1 MSITFSSTVMSGESD
16 IQSSLKGSAKG
27 ESNAIFA
34 NFSALLTSVADENAN
49 LSSSSEVVTV
59 RLGDF
64 ETGALENVSA
74 QEFIDQIIG
83 NDFIKIDSQLETLIS
98 EQGLDGLVSHLEN
111 GGDLDASV
119 HFNATAAFVE
129 SRLGVL
135 TAEPISAKSSGILDK
150 RSGSLTLSTLVELF
164 TAIDLFDKAEQ
175 NSDLENGLSNQ
186 NLLEKNKLNMLND
199 LIVGIPIQL
208 ELSDTETSS
217 ILFDIRDLKNDLE
230 ESLLSKPNEFHL
242 GEASGEF
249 LIPQIIP
256 INIEN
261 AYFKN
266 DNYDPFIAVKVGLL
280 DPEGDLESAD
290 FIELPAH
297 PDLEPGSGIVGV
309 TRTVEIDPDVDTRS
323 KLLIGLSI
331 PKNSNLKSLPDFVR
345 FKISLEKESQ
355 NIPGQDAIDIHDLD
369 KIVKSALVSGVKENS
384 AGVKENSAGLKENS
398 AGLKE
403 NSVDLKENSADLKE
417 NSADLKENSADLKEN
432 SANLK
437 ENSGISVI
445 AKQLV
450 LSLQEM
456 SGGSSDRVQIV
467 TKTAPADT
475 IIPSFDMQRVSISEI
490 NKLILN
496 QDNEVSSALENQL
509 KSDRST
515 QNSIIFDKEVK
526 LIASMNND
534 TKASTASSVFAL
546 ETELKYF
553 YKNKDNK
560 NDFTVKYADSNLSE
574 QKNVSNMFNPKSFLE
589 AAEALRMKPMSAPT
603 SAPKFDQPMAAQS
616 DVVSATAAKTDIQTL
631 VQSGSLGNSNGF
643 APSLSNKISLYDA
656 QYASRIS
663 VLIVDKILNGK
674 ESFEINLEPESFGKI
689 RVNVLMDKQ
698 GIDIRMVAETQAAAS
713 ILRAN
718 EDSLLQITNQNGMK
732 LAAFSVGMQSG
743 SDQQRQNSNQN
754 RNRVTGQA
762 NSMLERTKIQN
773 SPTSTSYRTPTGLN
787 LIA

>member
-1 MSITFSSTVMSGESD
+1 MSGESD
-16 IQSSLKGSAKG
+16 NQSSLKGSAKG

-34 NFSALLTSVADENAN
+34 NFSALLTSAADENAN

-74 QEFIDQIIG
+74 QDFIDQIIG

-398 AGLKE
+398 
-403 NSVDLKENSADLKE
+403 VDLKE

-456 SGGSSDRVQIV
+456 SGVSSDRVQIV

-526 LIASMNND
+526 LTASMNND

-616 DVVSATAAKTDIQTL
+616 DVVSATVAKTDIQTL

>member
-1 MSITFSSTVMSGESD
+1 MSGESD

-34 NFSALLTSVADENAN
+34 NFSALLTSAADENAN

-98 EQGLDGLVSHLEN
+98 EQGLDGLVSHLKN

-135 TAEPISAKSSGILDK
+135 TAEPISAKSSDILDK
-150 RSGSLTLSTLVELF
+150 SSGSLTLSTLVELF

-175 NSDLENGLSNQ
+175 NSDLENGLSNL

-261 AYFKN
+261 AYFKK

-384 AGVKENSAGLKENS
+384 ADLKENS
-398 AGLKE
+398 ADLKE
-403 NSVDLKENSADLKE
+403 NSADLKENSADLKENSADLKE

-456 SGGSSDRVQIV
+456 SGVSSDRVQIV

-509 KSDRST
+509 KSDHST

-589 AAEALRMKPMSAPT
+589 AAEALRMKPMSVST

-616 DVVSATAAKTDIQTL
+616 DVVSATSAKTDIQTP
-631 VQSGSLGNSNGF
+631 VQSSSLGSSNGF

-663 VLIVDKILNGK
+663 MLVVDKILNGK

-689 RVNVLMDKQ
+689 KVNVLMDKQ

-743 SDQQRQNSNQN
+743 ADQQRQNSNQN
-754 RNRVTGQA
+754 RNRVTDQA
-762 NSMLERTKIQN
+762 NSVLERTKIQN
-773 SPTSTSYRTPTGLN
+773 LQTSTSYRTPTGLN

>member
-1 MSITFSSTVMSGESD
+1 MSVTFSSTVMSGEAD
-16 IQSSLKGSAKG
+16 TQSSPKGSVKG
-27 ESNAIFA
+27 QSNAIFT
-34 NFSALLTSVADENAN
+34 NFSALLTSVADENVN
-49 LSSSSEVVTV
+49 SDSSSEAVTV

-64 ETGALENVSA
+64 ATGALENVSA
-74 QEFIDQIIG
+74 KEFIDQIIG

-98 EQGLDGLVSHLEN
+98 EQGIDGLVSHLKN
-111 GGDLDASV
+111 GGDLDASA

-135 TAEPISAKSSGILDK
+135 MAEPIAARS
-150 RSGSLTLSTLVELF
+150 SGSLTLSSLAELF
-164 TAIDLFDKAEQ
+164 AAIDFFEKAEQ
-175 NSDLENGLSNQ
+175 LNGLENGLSNQ
-186 NLLEKNKLNMLND
+186 NLLEKNNLKMLND
-199 LIVGIPIQL
+199 LMVGVPIQL
-208 ELSDTETSS
+208 ELSDTGTSS
-217 ILFDIRDLKNDLE
+217 ILFDIRDLKNDL
-230 ESLLSKPNEFHL
+230 SGNLLSKPNEFHL
-242 GEASGEF
+242 GETSGEF

-256 INIEN
+256 INVEN
-261 AYFKN
+261 AYSKN

-309 TRTVEIDPDVDTRS
+309 TRTVEIDPNVDTRS

-331 PKNSNLKSLPDFVR
+331 PENSDLKSLPDFVR
-345 FKISLEKESQ
+345 FQISLKKESP
-355 NIPGQDAIDIHDLD
+355 NISEQETISAHDLD
-369 KIVKSALVSGVKENS
+369 KIVESALISGVKENS
-384 AGVKENSAGLKENS
+384 VDVKEASVDVKA
-398 AGLKE
+398 
-403 NSVDLKENSADLKE
+403 NSVDVKANSVDVKANSVDVKANSVDVKEASVDVKE
-417 NSADLKENSADLKEN
+417 A
-432 SANLK
+432 
-437 ENSGISVI
+437 SGVSVM

-450 LSLQEM
+450 ILLQEM
-456 SGGSSDRVQIV
+456 SGVSSNRVQIV

-475 IIPSFDMQRVSISEI
+475 MIPSFDMERVSISEI

-496 QDNEVSSALENQL
+496 QDNEGSSALENQL
-509 KSDRST
+509 KSDHSA

-526 LIASMNND
+526 LVASMNYD
-534 TKASTASSVFAL
+534 VRARTASNVFSL

-553 YKNKDNK
+553 YKNKNNK
-560 NDFTVKYADSNLSE
+560 NDFIVKYADNNLSE
-574 QKNVSNMFNPKSFLE
+574 QKNVSNMFDPKFFLE
-589 AAEALRMKPMSAPT
+589 AAEVLRMKPMSVST

-616 DVVSATAAKTDIQTL
+616 DVVSATSAKTDIQTP
-631 VQSGSLGNSNGF
+631 VQSSSLGSSNGF

-663 VLIVDKILNGK
+663 MLVVDKILNGK

-689 RVNVLMDKQ
+689 KVNVLMDKQ

-713 ILRAN
+713 ILRGN

-743 SDQQRQNSNQN
+743 ADQQRQNSNQN

-762 NSMLERTKIQN
+762 NSVLERTKIQN
-773 SPTSTSYRTPTGLN
+773 SQITTSYRTPTGLN

>member
-1 MSITFSSTVMSGESD
+1 MSVTFSSTVMSGEAD
-16 IQSSLKGSAKG
+16 TQSSPKGSVKG
-27 ESNAIFA
+27 QSNAIFT
-34 NFSALLTSVADENAN
+34 NFSALLTSVADENVN
-49 LSSSSEVVTV
+49 SDSSSEAVTV

-64 ETGALENVSA
+64 ATGALENVSA

-98 EQGLDGLVSHLEN
+98 EQGIDGLVSHLKN
-111 GGDLDASV
+111 GGDLDASA

-135 TAEPISAKSSGILDK
+135 MAEPIAARS
-150 RSGSLTLSTLVELF
+150 SGSLTLSSLAELF
-164 TAIDLFDKAEQ
+164 AAIDLFDKAEQ
-175 NSDLENGLSNQ
+175 LNGLENGLPNQ
-186 NLLEKNKLNMLND
+186 NLLEKNNLKMLND
-199 LIVGIPIQL
+199 LMVGLPIQL
-208 ELSDTETSS
+208 ELSDTGTSS
-217 ILFDIRDLKNDLE
+217 ILFDIRDLKNDL
-230 ESLLSKPNEFHL
+230 SGNLLSKPNEFHL
-242 GEASGEF
+242 GETSGEF

-256 INIEN
+256 INVEN
-261 AYFKN
+261 AYSKN

-309 TRTVEIDPDVDTRS
+309 TRTVEIDPNVDTRS

-331 PKNSNLKSLPDFVR
+331 PENSDLKSLPDFVR
-345 FKISLEKESQ
+345 FQISLKKESP
-355 NIPGQDAIDIHDLD
+355 NISEQETISAQDLD
-369 KIVKSALVSGVKENS
+369 KIVESALISGVKENS
-384 AGVKENSAGLKENS
+384 VDVKEASVDVKA
-398 AGLKE
+398 
-403 NSVDLKENSADLKE
+403 NSVDVKANSVDVKANSVDVKANSVDVKEA
-417 NSADLKENSADLKEN
+417 
-432 SANLK
+432 
-437 ENSGISVI
+437 SGVSVM

-450 LSLQEM
+450 ISLQEM
-456 SGGSSDRVQIV
+456 SGVSSNRVQIV

-475 IIPSFDMQRVSISEI
+475 MIPSFDMERVSISEI

-496 QDNEVSSALENQL
+496 QDNEGSSALENQL
-509 KSDRST
+509 KSDHSA

-526 LIASMNND
+526 LVASMNYD
-534 TKASTASSVFAL
+534 VRARTASNVFSL

-553 YKNKDNK
+553 YKNKNNK
-560 NDFTVKYADSNLSE
+560 NDFIVKYADNNLSE
-574 QKNVSNMFNPKSFLE
+574 QKNVSNMFDPKFFLE
-589 AAEALRMKPMSAPT
+589 AAEVLRMKPMSVST

-616 DVVSATAAKTDIQTL
+616 DVVSATSAKTDIQTP
-631 VQSGSLGNSNGF
+631 VQSSSLGNSNGF
-643 APSLSNKISLYDA
+643 APSLNNKISLYDA

-663 VLIVDKILNGK
+663 MLVVDKILNGK

-689 RVNVLMDKQ
+689 KVNVLMDKQ

-713 ILRAN
+713 ILRGN

-743 SDQQRQNSNQN
+743 ADQQRQNSNQN
-754 RNRVTGQA
+754 RNRVTDQA
-762 NSMLERTKIQN
+762 NSVLERTKIQN
-773 SPTSTSYRTPTGLN
+773 SQITTSYRTPTGLN

>member
-1 MSITFSSTVMSGESD
+1 MSVTFSSTVMSGEAD
-16 IQSSLKGSAKG
+16 TQSSPKGSVKG
-27 ESNAIFA
+27 QSNAIFT
-34 NFSALLTSVADENAN
+34 NFSALLTSVADENVN
-49 LSSSSEVVTV
+49 SDSSSEAVTV

-64 ETGALENVSA
+64 ATGALENVSA

-98 EQGLDGLVSHLEN
+98 EQGIDGLVSHLKN
-111 GGDLDASV
+111 GGDLDASA

-135 TAEPISAKSSGILDK
+135 MAEPIAARS
-150 RSGSLTLSTLVELF
+150 SGSLTLSSLAELF
-164 TAIDLFDKAEQ
+164 AAIDLFDKAEQ
-175 NSDLENGLSNQ
+175 LNGLENGLPNQ
-186 NLLEKNKLNMLND
+186 NLLEKNNLKMLND
-199 LIVGIPIQL
+199 LMVGLPIQL
-208 ELSDTETSS
+208 ELSDTGTSS
-217 ILFDIRDLKNDLE
+217 ILFDIRDLKNDL
-230 ESLLSKPNEFHL
+230 SGNLLSKPNEFHL
-242 GEASGEF
+242 GETSGEF

-256 INIEN
+256 INVEN
-261 AYFKN
+261 AYSKN

-309 TRTVEIDPDVDTRS
+309 TRTVEIDPNVDTRS

-331 PKNSNLKSLPDFVR
+331 PENSDLKSLPDFVR
-345 FKISLEKESQ
+345 FQISLKKESP
-355 NIPGQDAIDIHDLD
+355 NISEQETISAHDLD
-369 KIVKSALVSGVKENS
+369 KIVESALISGVKENS
-384 AGVKENSAGLKENS
+384 VGVKEASVDV
-398 AGLKE
+398 KE
-403 NSVDLKENSADLKE
+403 NSVDVKANSVDVKANSVDVKEASVDVKE
-417 NSADLKENSADLKEN
+417 ASVDVKEASVDVKE
-432 SANLK
+432 A
-437 ENSGISVI
+437 SGVSVM

-450 LSLQEM
+450 ISLQEM
-456 SGGSSDRVQIV
+456 SGVSSNRVQIV

-475 IIPSFDMQRVSISEI
+475 MIPSFDMERVSISEI

-496 QDNEVSSALENQL
+496 QDNEGSSALENQL
-509 KSDRST
+509 KSDHSA

-526 LIASMNND
+526 LVASMNYD
-534 TKASTASSVFAL
+534 VRARTASNVFSL

-553 YKNKDNK
+553 YKNKNNK
-560 NDFTVKYADSNLSE
+560 NDFIVKYADNNLSE
-574 QKNVSNMFNPKSFLE
+574 QKNVSNMFDPKFFLE
-589 AAEALRMKPMSAPT
+589 AAEVLRMKPMSVST

-616 DVVSATAAKTDIQTL
+616 DVVSATSAKTDIQTP
-631 VQSGSLGNSNGF
+631 VQSSSLGNSNGF
-643 APSLSNKISLYDA
+643 APSLNNKISLYDA

-663 VLIVDKILNGK
+663 MLVVDKILNGK

-689 RVNVLMDKQ
+689 KVNVLMDKQ

-713 ILRAN
+713 ILRGN

-743 SDQQRQNSNQN
+743 ADQQRQNSNQN
-754 RNRVTGQA
+754 RNRVTDQA
-762 NSMLERTKIQN
+762 NSVLERTKIQN
-773 SPTSTSYRTPTGLN
+773 SQITTSYRTPTGLN

>member
-34 NFSALLTSVADENAN
+34 NFSALLTSAADENAN
-49 LSSSSEVVTV
+49 LSSSTEVVTV

-98 EQGLDGLVSHLEN
+98 EQGLDGLVSHLKN

-135 TAEPISAKSSGILDK
+135 TAEPISAKSSDILDK
-150 RSGSLTLSTLVELF
+150 SSGSLTLSTLVELF

-208 ELSDTETSS
+208 ELSDTATSS

-384 AGVKENSAGLKENS
+384 AG
-398 AGLKE
+398 
-403 NSVDLKENSADLKE
+403 LKE

-456 SGGSSDRVQIV
+456 SGVSSDRVQIV

-526 LIASMNND
+526 LTASMNND

-589 AAEALRMKPMSAPT
+589 AAEVLRMKPMSVST

-616 DVVSATAAKTDIQTL
+616 DVVSATAAKSDIQTP

-643 APSLSNKISLYDA
+643 SPSLSNKISLYDA

-663 VLIVDKILNGK
+663 ILIVDKILNGK

-718 EDSLLQITNQNGMK
+718 EDSLIQITNQNGMK
-732 LAAFSVGMQSG
+732 LAAFSVGMHSG
-743 SDQQRQNSNQN
+743 ADQQRQNSNQN

-762 NSMLERTKIQN
+762 NSVLERTKIQN
-773 SPTSTSYRTPTGLN
+773 SQTSTSYRTPTGLN

>member
-1 MSITFSSTVMSGESD
+1 MSVTFSSTVMSGEAD
-16 IQSSLKGSAKG
+16 TQSSPKGSVKG
-27 ESNAIFA
+27 QSNAIFT
-34 NFSALLTSVADENAN
+34 NFSALLTSVADENVN
-49 LSSSSEVVTV
+49 SDSSSEAVTV

-64 ETGALENVSA
+64 ATGALENVSA

-98 EQGLDGLVSHLEN
+98 EQGIDGLVSHLKN
-111 GGDLDASV
+111 GGDLDASA

-135 TAEPISAKSSGILDK
+135 MAEPIAARS
-150 RSGSLTLSTLVELF
+150 SGSLTLSSLAELF
-164 TAIDLFDKAEQ
+164 AAIDLFDKAEQ
-175 NSDLENGLSNQ
+175 LNGLENGLPNQ
-186 NLLEKNKLNMLND
+186 NLLEKNNLKMLND
-199 LIVGIPIQL
+199 LMVGLPIQL
-208 ELSDTETSS
+208 ELSDTGTSS
-217 ILFDIRDLKNDLE
+217 ILFDIRDLKNDL
-230 ESLLSKPNEFHL
+230 SGNLLSKPNEFHL
-242 GEASGEF
+242 GETSGEF

-256 INIEN
+256 INVEN
-261 AYFKN
+261 AYSKN

-309 TRTVEIDPDVDTRS
+309 TRTVEIDPNVDTRS

-331 PKNSNLKSLPDFVR
+331 PENSDLKSLPDFVR
-345 FKISLEKESQ
+345 FQISLKKESP
-355 NIPGQDAIDIHDLD
+355 NISEQETISAHDLD
-369 KIVKSALVSGVKENS
+369 KIVESALISGVKENS
-384 AGVKENSAGLKENS
+384 VGVKEASVDV
-398 AGLKE
+398 KE
-403 NSVDLKENSADLKE
+403 NSVDVKEASVDVKE
-417 NSADLKENSADLKEN
+417 A
-432 SANLK
+432 
-437 ENSGISVI
+437 SGVSVM

-450 LSLQEM
+450 ISLQEM
-456 SGGSSDRVQIV
+456 SGVSSNRVQIV

-475 IIPSFDMQRVSISEI
+475 MIPSFDMERVSISEI

-496 QDNEVSSALENQL
+496 QDNEGSSALENQL
-509 KSDRST
+509 KSDHSA

-526 LIASMNND
+526 LVASMNYD
-534 TKASTASSVFAL
+534 VRARTASNVFSL

-553 YKNKDNK
+553 YKNKNNK
-560 NDFTVKYADSNLSE
+560 NDFIVKYADNNLSE
-574 QKNVSNMFNPKSFLE
+574 QKNVSNMFDPKFFLE
-589 AAEALRMKPMSAPT
+589 AAEVLRMKPMSVST

-616 DVVSATAAKTDIQTL
+616 DVVSATSAKTDIQTP
-631 VQSGSLGNSNGF
+631 VQSSSLGNSNGF
-643 APSLSNKISLYDA
+643 APSLNNKISLYDA

-663 VLIVDKILNGK
+663 MLVVDKILNGK

-689 RVNVLMDKQ
+689 KVNVLMDKQ

-713 ILRAN
+713 ILRGN

-743 SDQQRQNSNQN
+743 ADQQRQNSNQN
-754 RNRVTGQA
+754 RNRVTDQA
-762 NSMLERTKIQN
+762 NSVLERTKIQN
-773 SPTSTSYRTPTGLN
+773 SQITTSYRTPTGLN

>member
-1 MSITFSSTVMSGESD
+1 MSVTFSSTVMSGEAD
-16 IQSSLKGSAKG
+16 TQSSPKGSVKG
-27 ESNAIFA
+27 QSNAIFT
-34 NFSALLTSVADENAN
+34 NFSALLTSVADENVN
-49 LSSSSEVVTV
+49 SDSSSEAVTV

-64 ETGALENVSA
+64 ATGALENVSA

-98 EQGLDGLVSHLEN
+98 EQGIDGLVSHLKN
-111 GGDLDASV
+111 GGDLDASA

-135 TAEPISAKSSGILDK
+135 MAEPIAARS
-150 RSGSLTLSTLVELF
+150 SGSLTLSSLAELF
-164 TAIDLFDKAEQ
+164 AAIDLFDKAEQ
-175 NSDLENGLSNQ
+175 LNGLENGLPNQ
-186 NLLEKNKLNMLND
+186 NLLEKNNLKMLND
-199 LIVGIPIQL
+199 LMVGLPIQL
-208 ELSDTETSS
+208 ELSDTGTSS
-217 ILFDIRDLKNDLE
+217 ILFDIRDLKNDL
-230 ESLLSKPNEFHL
+230 SGNLLSKPNEFHL
-242 GEASGEF
+242 GETSGEF

-256 INIEN
+256 INVEN
-261 AYFKN
+261 AYSKN

-309 TRTVEIDPDVDTRS
+309 TRTVEIDPNVDTRS

-331 PKNSNLKSLPDFVR
+331 PENSDLKSLPDFVR
-345 FKISLEKESQ
+345 FQISLKKESP
-355 NIPGQDAIDIHDLD
+355 NISEQETISAHDLD
-369 KIVKSALVSGVKENS
+369 KIVESALISGVKENS
-384 AGVKENSAGLKENS
+384 VDVKEASVDVKA
-398 AGLKE
+398 
-403 NSVDLKENSADLKE
+403 NSVDVKANSVDVKANSVDVKANSVDVKANSVDVKANSVDVKEA
-417 NSADLKENSADLKEN
+417 
-432 SANLK
+432 
-437 ENSGISVI
+437 SGVSVM

-450 LSLQEM
+450 ISLQEM
-456 SGGSSDRVQIV
+456 SGVSSNRVQIV

-475 IIPSFDMQRVSISEI
+475 MIPSFDMERVSISEI

-496 QDNEVSSALENQL
+496 QDNEGSSALENQL
-509 KSDRST
+509 KSDHSA

-526 LIASMNND
+526 LVASMNYD
-534 TKASTASSVFAL
+534 VRARTASNVFSL

-553 YKNKDNK
+553 YKNKNNK
-560 NDFTVKYADSNLSE
+560 NDFIVKYADNNLSE
-574 QKNVSNMFNPKSFLE
+574 QKNVSNMFDPKFFLE
-589 AAEALRMKPMSAPT
+589 AAEVLRMKPMSVST

-616 DVVSATAAKTDIQTL
+616 DVVSATSAKTDIQTP
-631 VQSGSLGNSNGF
+631 VQSSSLGNSNGF
-643 APSLSNKISLYDA
+643 APSLNNKISLYDA

-663 VLIVDKILNGK
+663 MLVVDKILNGK

-689 RVNVLMDKQ
+689 KVNVLMDKQ

-713 ILRAN
+713 ILRGN

-743 SDQQRQNSNQN
+743 ADQQRQNSNQN
-754 RNRVTGQA
+754 RNRVTDQA
-762 NSMLERTKIQN
+762 NSVLERTKIQN
-773 SPTSTSYRTPTGLN
+773 SQITTSYRTPTGLN

>member
-34 NFSALLTSVADENAN
+34 NFSALLTSAADENAN

-98 EQGLDGLVSHLEN
+98 EQGLDGLVSHLKN

-398 AGLKE
+398 
-403 NSVDLKENSADLKE
+403 V
-417 NSADLKENSADLKEN
+417 DLKENSADLKEN

-456 SGGSSDRVQIV
+456 SGVSSDRVQIV

-553 YKNKDNK
+553 YKNKENK

>member
-1 MSITFSSTVMSGESD
+1 MSVTFSSTVMSGEAD
-16 IQSSLKGSAKG
+16 TQSSPKGSVKG
-27 ESNAIFA
+27 QSNAIFT
-34 NFSALLTSVADENAN
+34 NFSALLTSVADENVN
-49 LSSSSEVVTV
+49 SDSSSEAVTV

-64 ETGALENVSA
+64 ATGALENVSA

-98 EQGLDGLVSHLEN
+98 EQGIDGLVSHLKN
-111 GGDLDASV
+111 GGDLDASA

-135 TAEPISAKSSGILDK
+135 MAEPIAARS
-150 RSGSLTLSTLVELF
+150 SGSLTLSSLAELF
-164 TAIDLFDKAEQ
+164 AAIDLFDKAEQ
-175 NSDLENGLSNQ
+175 LNGLENGLPNQ
-186 NLLEKNKLNMLND
+186 NLLEKNNLKMLND
-199 LIVGIPIQL
+199 LMVGLPIQL
-208 ELSDTETSS
+208 ELSDTGTSS
-217 ILFDIRDLKNDLE
+217 ILFDIRDLKNDL
-230 ESLLSKPNEFHL
+230 SGNLLSKPNEFHL
-242 GEASGEF
+242 GETSGEF

-256 INIEN
+256 INVEN
-261 AYFKN
+261 AYSKN

-309 TRTVEIDPDVDTRS
+309 TRTVEIDPNVDTRS

-331 PKNSNLKSLPDFVR
+331 PENSDLKSLPDFVR
-345 FKISLEKESQ
+345 FQISLKKESP
-355 NIPGQDAIDIHDLD
+355 NISEQETISAHDLD
-369 KIVKSALVSGVKENS
+369 KIVESALISGVKENS
-384 AGVKENSAGLKENS
+384 VGVKEASVDV
-398 AGLKE
+398 KE
-403 NSVDLKENSADLKE
+403 NSVDVKANSVDVKANSVDVKEASVDVKE
-417 NSADLKENSADLKEN
+417 ASVDVKEA
-432 SANLK
+432 
-437 ENSGISVI
+437 SGVSVM

-450 LSLQEM
+450 ISLQEM
-456 SGGSSDRVQIV
+456 SGVSSNRVQIV

-475 IIPSFDMQRVSISEI
+475 MIPSFDMERVSISEI

-496 QDNEVSSALENQL
+496 QDNEGSSALENQL
-509 KSDRST
+509 KSDHSA

-526 LIASMNND
+526 LVASMNYD
-534 TKASTASSVFAL
+534 VRARTASNVFSL

-553 YKNKDNK
+553 YKNKNNK
-560 NDFTVKYADSNLSE
+560 NDFIVKYADNNLSE
-574 QKNVSNMFNPKSFLE
+574 QKNVSNMFDPKFFLE
-589 AAEALRMKPMSAPT
+589 AAEVLRMKPMSVST

-616 DVVSATAAKTDIQTL
+616 DVVSATSAKTDIQTP
-631 VQSGSLGNSNGF
+631 VQSSSLGNSNGF
-643 APSLSNKISLYDA
+643 APSLNNKISLYDA

-663 VLIVDKILNGK
+663 MLVVDKILNGK

-689 RVNVLMDKQ
+689 KVNVLMDKQ

-713 ILRAN
+713 ILRGN

-743 SDQQRQNSNQN
+743 ADQQRQNSNQN
-754 RNRVTGQA
+754 RNRVTDQA
-762 NSMLERTKIQN
+762 NSVLERTKIQN
-773 SPTSTSYRTPTGLN
+773 LQTSTSYRTPTGLN

>member
-1 MSITFSSTVMSGESD
+1 MSITFSGTVMSGESD

-34 NFSALLTSVADENAN
+34 NFSALLTSAADENAN

-98 EQGLDGLVSHLEN
+98 EQGLDGLVSHLKN

-119 HFNATAAFVE
+119 HFNATAALVE

-135 TAEPISAKSSGILDK
+135 TAEPISAKSSDILDK
-150 RSGSLTLSTLVELF
+150 SSGSLTLSTLVELF

-261 AYFKN
+261 AYFKK

-384 AGVKENSAGLKENS
+384 A
-398 AGLKE
+398 
-403 NSVDLKENSADLKE
+403 
-417 NSADLKENSADLKEN
+417 DLKEN

-456 SGGSSDRVQIV
+456 SGVSSDRVQIV

-509 KSDRST
+509 KSDHST

-589 AAEALRMKPMSAPT
+589 AAEALRMKPVSVST

-616 DVVSATAAKTDIQTL
+616 DVVSATSAKTDIQTP
-631 VQSGSLGNSNGF
+631 VQSSSLGSSNGF

-663 VLIVDKILNGK
+663 MLVVDKILNGK

-689 RVNVLMDKQ
+689 KVNVLMDKQ

-743 SDQQRQNSNQN
+743 ADQQRQNSNQN
-754 RNRVTGQA
+754 RNRVTDQA
-762 NSMLERTKIQN
+762 NSVLERTKIQN
-773 SPTSTSYRTPTGLN
+773 LQTSTSYRTPTGLN

>member
-1 MSITFSSTVMSGESD
+1 MSITFSGTVMSGESD

-34 NFSALLTSVADENAN
+34 NFSALLTSAADENAN

-98 EQGLDGLVSHLEN
+98 EQGLDGLVSHLKN

-135 TAEPISAKSSGILDK
+135 TAEPISAKSSDILDK
-150 RSGSLTLSTLVELF
+150 SSGSLTLSTLVELF

-175 NSDLENGLSNQ
+175 NSDLENGLSNL

-261 AYFKN
+261 AYFKK

-384 AGVKENSAGLKENS
+384 AG
-398 AGLKE
+398 LKE
-403 NSVDLKENSADLKE
+403 NSVDLKE

-456 SGGSSDRVQIV
+456 SGVSSDRVQIV

-509 KSDRST
+509 KSDHST

-603 SAPKFDQPMAAQS
+603 LAPKFDQPMAAQS
-616 DVVSATAAKTDIQTL
+616 DVVSATAAKTDIQTP

-643 APSLSNKISLYDA
+643 SPSLSNKISLYDA

-743 SDQQRQNSNQN
+743 ADQQRQNSNQN
-754 RNRVTGQA
+754 RNRVTDQA
-762 NSMLERTKIQN
+762 NSVLERTKIQN
-773 SPTSTSYRTPTGLN
+773 SQITTSYRTPTGLN

>member
-1 MSITFSSTVMSGESD
+1 MSVTFSSTVMSGEAD
-16 IQSSLKGSAKG
+16 TQSSPKGSVKG
-27 ESNAIFA
+27 QSNAIFT
-34 NFSALLTSVADENAN
+34 NFSALLTSVADENVN
-49 LSSSSEVVTV
+49 SDSSSEAVTV

-64 ETGALENVSA
+64 ATGALENVSA

-98 EQGLDGLVSHLEN
+98 EQGIDGLVSHLKN
-111 GGDLDASV
+111 GGDLDASA

-135 TAEPISAKSSGILDK
+135 MAEPIAARS
-150 RSGSLTLSTLVELF
+150 SGSLTLSSLAELF
-164 TAIDLFDKAEQ
+164 AAIDLFDKAEQ
-175 NSDLENGLSNQ
+175 LNGLENGLPNQ
-186 NLLEKNKLNMLND
+186 NLLEKNNLKMLND
-199 LIVGIPIQL
+199 LMVGLPIQL
-208 ELSDTETSS
+208 ELSDTGTSS
-217 ILFDIRDLKNDLE
+217 ILFDIRDLKNDL
-230 ESLLSKPNEFHL
+230 SGNLLSKPNEFHL
-242 GEASGEF
+242 GETSGEF

-256 INIEN
+256 INVEN
-261 AYFKN
+261 AYSKN

-309 TRTVEIDPDVDTRS
+309 TRTVEIDPNVDTRS

-331 PKNSNLKSLPDFVR
+331 PENSDLKSLPDFVR
-345 FKISLEKESQ
+345 FQISLKKESP
-355 NIPGQDAIDIHDLD
+355 NISEQETISAHDLD
-369 KIVKSALVSGVKENS
+369 KIVESALISGVKENS
-384 AGVKENSAGLKENS
+384 VGVKEASVDV
-398 AGLKE
+398 KE
-403 NSVDLKENSADLKE
+403 NSVDVKANSVDVKANSVDVKEASVDVKE
-417 NSADLKENSADLKEN
+417 ASVDVKEA
-432 SANLK
+432 
-437 ENSGISVI
+437 SGVSVM

-450 LSLQEM
+450 ISLQEM
-456 SGGSSDRVQIV
+456 SGVSSNRVQIV

-475 IIPSFDMQRVSISEI
+475 MIPSFDMERVSISEI

-496 QDNEVSSALENQL
+496 QDNEGSSALENQL
-509 KSDRST
+509 KSDHSA

-526 LIASMNND
+526 LVASMNYD
-534 TKASTASSVFAL
+534 VRARTASNVFSL

-553 YKNKDNK
+553 YKNKNNK
-560 NDFTVKYADSNLSE
+560 NDFIVKYADNNLSE
-574 QKNVSNMFNPKSFLE
+574 QKNVSNMFDPKFFLE
-589 AAEALRMKPMSAPT
+589 AAEVLRMKPMSVST

-616 DVVSATAAKTDIQTL
+616 DVVSATSAKTDIQTP
-631 VQSGSLGNSNGF
+631 VQSSSLGNSNGF
-643 APSLSNKISLYDA
+643 APSLNNKISLYDA

-663 VLIVDKILNGK
+663 MLVVDKILNGK

-689 RVNVLMDKQ
+689 KVNVLMDKQ

-713 ILRAN
+713 ILRGN

-732 LAAFSVGMQSG
+732 LAAFSVGMHSG
-743 SDQQRQNSNQN
+743 ADQQRQNSNQN

-762 NSMLERTKIQN
+762 NSVLERTKIQN
-773 SPTSTSYRTPTGLN
+773 SQTSTSYRTPTGLN

>member
-1 MSITFSSTVMSGESD
+1 M
-16 IQSSLKGSAKG
+16 
-27 ESNAIFA
+27 
-34 NFSALLTSVADENAN
+34 
-49 LSSSSEVVTV
+49 
-59 RLGDF
+59 
-64 ETGALENVSA
+64 
-74 QEFIDQIIG
+74 
-83 NDFIKIDSQLETLIS
+83 
-98 EQGLDGLVSHLEN
+98 
-111 GGDLDASV
+111 
-119 HFNATAAFVE
+119 
-129 SRLGVL
+129 
-135 TAEPISAKSSGILDK
+135 
-150 RSGSLTLSTLVELF
+150 
-164 TAIDLFDKAEQ
+164 
-175 NSDLENGLSNQ
+175 
-186 NLLEKNKLNMLND
+186 
-199 LIVGIPIQL
+199 
-208 ELSDTETSS
+208 
-217 ILFDIRDLKNDLE
+217 
-230 ESLLSKPNEFHL
+230 
-242 GEASGEF
+242 
-249 LIPQIIP
+249 
-256 INIEN
+256 
-261 AYFKN
+261 
-266 DNYDPFIAVKVGLL
+266 
-280 DPEGDLESAD
+280 
-290 FIELPAH
+290 
-297 PDLEPGSGIVGV
+297 
-309 TRTVEIDPDVDTRS
+309 
-323 KLLIGLSI
+323 
-331 PKNSNLKSLPDFVR
+331 
-345 FKISLEKESQ
+345 
-355 NIPGQDAIDIHDLD
+355 
-369 KIVKSALVSGVKENS
+369 
-384 AGVKENSAGLKENS
+384 
-398 AGLKE
+398 
-403 NSVDLKENSADLKE
+403 
-417 NSADLKENSADLKEN
+417 
-432 SANLK
+432 
-437 ENSGISVI
+437 I

-456 SGGSSDRVQIV
+456 SGVSSDRVQIV

>member
-1 MSITFSSTVMSGESD
+1 MSITFSGTVMSGESD

-34 NFSALLTSVADENAN
+34 NFSALLTSAADENAN

-98 EQGLDGLVSHLEN
+98 EQGLDGLVSHLKN

-135 TAEPISAKSSGILDK
+135 TAEPISAKSSDILDK
-150 RSGSLTLSTLVELF
+150 SSGSLTLSTLVELF

-261 AYFKN
+261 AYFKK

-384 AGVKENSAGLKENS
+384 A
-398 AGLKE
+398 
-403 NSVDLKENSADLKE
+403 DLKENSE
-417 NSADLKENSADLKEN
+417 
-432 SANLK
+432 
-437 ENSGISVI
+437 ISVI

-456 SGGSSDRVQIV
+456 SGVSSDRVQIV

-589 AAEALRMKPMSAPT
+589 AAEALRMKPMSVST

-616 DVVSATAAKTDIQTL
+616 DVVSATSAKTDIQTP
-631 VQSGSLGNSNGF
+631 VQSSSLGSSNGF

-663 VLIVDKILNGK
+663 MLVVDKILNGK

-689 RVNVLMDKQ
+689 KVNVLMDKQ

-743 SDQQRQNSNQN
+743 ADQQRQNSNQN
-754 RNRVTGQA
+754 RNRVTDQA
-762 NSMLERTKIQN
+762 NSVLERTKIQN
-773 SPTSTSYRTPTGLN
+773 SQITTSYRTPTGLN

>member
-1 MSITFSSTVMSGESD
+1 MSGEAD
-16 IQSSLKGSAKG
+16 TQSSPKGSVKG
-27 ESNAIFA
+27 QSNAIFT
-34 NFSALLTSVADENAN
+34 NFSALLTSVADENVN
-49 LSSSSEVVTV
+49 SDSSSEAVTV

-64 ETGALENVSA
+64 ATGALENVSA

-98 EQGLDGLVSHLEN
+98 EQGIDGLVSHLKN
-111 GGDLDASV
+111 GGDLDASA

-135 TAEPISAKSSGILDK
+135 MAEPIAARS
-150 RSGSLTLSTLVELF
+150 SGSLTLSSLAELF
-164 TAIDLFDKAEQ
+164 AAIDLFDKAEQ
-175 NSDLENGLSNQ
+175 LNGLENGLPNQ
-186 NLLEKNKLNMLND
+186 NLLEKNNLKMLND
-199 LIVGIPIQL
+199 LMVGLPIQL
-208 ELSDTETSS
+208 ELSDTGTSS
-217 ILFDIRDLKNDLE
+217 ILFDIRDLKNDL
-230 ESLLSKPNEFHL
+230 SGNLLSKPNEFHL
-242 GEASGEF
+242 GETSGEF

-256 INIEN
+256 INVEN
-261 AYFKN
+261 AYSKN

-309 TRTVEIDPDVDTRS
+309 TRTVEIDPNVDTRS

-331 PKNSNLKSLPDFVR
+331 PENSDLKSLPDFVR
-345 FKISLEKESQ
+345 FQISLKKESP
-355 NIPGQDAIDIHDLD
+355 NISEQETISAHDLD
-369 KIVKSALVSGVKENS
+369 KIVESALISGVKENS
-384 AGVKENSAGLKENS
+384 VGVKEASVDV
-398 AGLKE
+398 KE
-403 NSVDLKENSADLKE
+403 NSVDVKANSVDVKEASVDVKE
-417 NSADLKENSADLKEN
+417 A
-432 SANLK
+432 
-437 ENSGISVI
+437 SGVSVM

-450 LSLQEM
+450 ISLQEM
-456 SGGSSDRVQIV
+456 SGVSSNRVQIV

-475 IIPSFDMQRVSISEI
+475 MIPSFDMERVSISEI

-496 QDNEVSSALENQL
+496 QDNEGSSALENQL
-509 KSDRST
+509 KSDHSA

-526 LIASMNND
+526 LVASMNYD
-534 TKASTASSVFAL
+534 VRARTASNVFSL

-553 YKNKDNK
+553 YKNKNNK
-560 NDFTVKYADSNLSE
+560 NDFIVKYADNNLSE
-574 QKNVSNMFNPKSFLE
+574 QKNVSNMFDPKFFLE
-589 AAEALRMKPMSAPT
+589 AAEVLRMKPMSVST

-616 DVVSATAAKTDIQTL
+616 DVVSATSAKTDIQTP
-631 VQSGSLGNSNGF
+631 VQSSSLGNSNGF
-643 APSLSNKISLYDA
+643 APSLNNKISLYDA

-663 VLIVDKILNGK
+663 MLVVDKILNGK

-689 RVNVLMDKQ
+689 KVNVLMDKQ

-743 SDQQRQNSNQN
+743 ADQQRQNSNQN
-754 RNRVTGQA
+754 RNRVTDQA
-762 NSMLERTKIQN
+762 NSVLERTKIQN
-773 SPTSTSYRTPTGLN
+773 SQITTSYRTPTGLN

>member
-1 MSITFSSTVMSGESD
+1 MSVTFSSTVMSGEAD
-16 IQSSLKGSAKG
+16 TQSSPKGSVKG
-27 ESNAIFA
+27 QSNAIFT
-34 NFSALLTSVADENAN
+34 NFSALLTSVADENVN
-49 LSSSSEVVTV
+49 SDSSSEAVTV

-64 ETGALENVSA
+64 ATGALENVST

-98 EQGLDGLVSHLEN
+98 EQGIDGLVSHLKN
-111 GGDLDASV
+111 GGDLDASA

-135 TAEPISAKSSGILDK
+135 MAEPIAARS
-150 RSGSLTLSTLVELF
+150 SGSLTLSSLAELF
-164 TAIDLFDKAEQ
+164 AAIDLFDKAEQ
-175 NSDLENGLSNQ
+175 LNGLENGLPNQ
-186 NLLEKNKLNMLND
+186 NLLEKNNLKMLND
-199 LIVGIPIQL
+199 LMVGVPIQL
-208 ELSDTETSS
+208 ELSDTGTSS
-217 ILFDIRDLKNDLE
+217 ILFDIRDLKNDL
-230 ESLLSKPNEFHL
+230 SGNLLSKPNEFHL
-242 GEASGEF
+242 GETSGEF

-256 INIEN
+256 INVEN
-261 AYFKN
+261 AYSKN

-309 TRTVEIDPDVDTRS
+309 TRTVEIDPNVDTRS

-331 PKNSNLKSLPDFVR
+331 PENSDLKSLPDFVR
-345 FKISLEKESQ
+345 FQISLKKESP
-355 NIPGQDAIDIHDLD
+355 NISEQETISAHDLD
-369 KIVKSALVSGVKENS
+369 KIVESALISGVKENS
-384 AGVKENSAGLKENS
+384 FGVKEASVDV
-398 AGLKE
+398 KE
-403 NSVDLKENSADLKE
+403 NSVDVKENSIDVKANSVDVKANSVDVKE
-417 NSADLKENSADLKEN
+417 A
-432 SANLK
+432 
-437 ENSGISVI
+437 SGVSVM

-450 LSLQEM
+450 ISLQEM
-456 SGGSSDRVQIV
+456 SGVSSNRVQIV

-475 IIPSFDMQRVSISEI
+475 MIPSFDMERVSISGI

-496 QDNEVSSALENQL
+496 QDNEGSSVLENQL
-509 KSDRST
+509 KSDHSA

-526 LIASMNND
+526 LVASMNYD
-534 TKASTASSVFAL
+534 VRARTASNVFSL

-553 YKNKDNK
+553 YKNKNNK
-560 NDFTVKYADSNLSE
+560 NDFIVKYADNNLSE
-574 QKNVSNMFNPKSFLE
+574 QKNVSNMFDPKFFLE
-589 AAEALRMKPMSAPT
+589 AAEVLRMKPMSVST

-616 DVVSATAAKTDIQTL
+616 DVVSATSAKTDIQTP
-631 VQSGSLGNSNGF
+631 VQSSSLGNSNGF
-643 APSLSNKISLYDA
+643 APSLNNKISLYDA

-663 VLIVDKILNGK
+663 MLVVDKILNGI

-689 RVNVLMDKQ
+689 KVNVLMDKQ

-713 ILRAN
+713 ILRGN

-743 SDQQRQNSNQN
+743 ADQQRQNSNQN
-754 RNRVTGQA
+754 RNRVTDQA
-762 NSMLERTKIQN
+762 NSVLERTKIQN
-773 SPTSTSYRTPTGLN
+773 SQITTSYRTPTGLN

>member
-1 MSITFSSTVMSGESD
+1 MSVTFSSTVMSGEAD
-16 IQSSLKGSAKG
+16 TQSSPKGSVKG
-27 ESNAIFA
+27 QSNAIFT
-34 NFSALLTSVADENAN
+34 NFSALLTSVADENVN
-49 LSSSSEVVTV
+49 SDSSSEAVTV

-64 ETGALENVSA
+64 ATGALENVST

-98 EQGLDGLVSHLEN
+98 EQGIDGLVSHLKN
-111 GGDLDASV
+111 GGDLDASA

-135 TAEPISAKSSGILDK
+135 MAEPIAARS
-150 RSGSLTLSTLVELF
+150 SGSLTLSSLAELF
-164 TAIDLFDKAEQ
+164 AAIDLFDKAEQ
-175 NSDLENGLSNQ
+175 LNGLENGLPNQ
-186 NLLEKNKLNMLND
+186 NLLEKNNLKMLND
-199 LIVGIPIQL
+199 LMVSVPIQL
-208 ELSDTETSS
+208 ELSDTGTSS
-217 ILFDIRDLKNDLE
+217 ILFDIRDLKNDL
-230 ESLLSKPNEFHL
+230 SGNLLSKPNEFHL
-242 GEASGEF
+242 GETSGEF

-256 INIEN
+256 INVEN
-261 AYFKN
+261 AYSKN

-309 TRTVEIDPDVDTRS
+309 TRTVEIDPNVDTRS

-331 PKNSNLKSLPDFVR
+331 PENSDLKSLPDFVR
-345 FKISLEKESQ
+345 FQISLKKESP
-355 NIPGQDAIDIHDLD
+355 NISEQETISAHDLD
-369 KIVKSALVSGVKENS
+369 KIVESALISGVKENS
-384 AGVKENSAGLKENS
+384 FGVKEASVDV
-398 AGLKE
+398 KE
-403 NSVDLKENSADLKE
+403 NSVDVKENSIDVKE
-417 NSADLKENSADLKEN
+417 NSIDVKANSVDVKANSVDVKEA
-432 SANLK
+432 
-437 ENSGISVI
+437 SGVSVM

-450 LSLQEM
+450 ISLQEM
-456 SGGSSDRVQIV
+456 SGVSSNRVQIV

-475 IIPSFDMQRVSISEI
+475 MIPSFDMERVSISGI

-496 QDNEVSSALENQL
+496 QDNEGSSVLENQL
-509 KSDRST
+509 KSDHSA

-526 LIASMNND
+526 LVASMNYD
-534 TKASTASSVFAL
+534 VRARTASNVFSL

-553 YKNKDNK
+553 YKNKNNK
-560 NDFTVKYADSNLSE
+560 NDFIVKYADNNLSE
-574 QKNVSNMFNPKSFLE
+574 QKNVSNMFDPKFFLE
-589 AAEALRMKPMSAPT
+589 AAEVLRMKPMSVST

-616 DVVSATAAKTDIQTL
+616 DVVSATSAKTDIQTP
-631 VQSGSLGNSNGF
+631 VQSSSLGNSNGF
-643 APSLSNKISLYDA
+643 APSLNNKISLYDA

-663 VLIVDKILNGK
+663 MLVVDKILNGI

-689 RVNVLMDKQ
+689 KVNVLMDKQ

-713 ILRAN
+713 ILRGN

-743 SDQQRQNSNQN
+743 ADQQRQNSNQN
-754 RNRVTGQA
+754 RNRVTDQA
-762 NSMLERTKIQN
+762 NSVLERTKIQN
-773 SPTSTSYRTPTGLN
+773 SQITTSYRTPTGLN

>member
-98 EQGLDGLVSHLEN
+98 EQGLDGLVSHLKN

-150 RSGSLTLSTLVELF
+150 SSGSLTLSTLVELF

-384 AGVKENSAGLKENS
+384 VGVKENSA
-398 AGLKE
+398 
-403 NSVDLKENSADLKE
+403 DLKENSADLKENSVDVKE

-456 SGGSSDRVQIV
+456 SGVSSDRVQIV

-509 KSDRST
+509 KSDHST

-589 AAEALRMKPMSAPT
+589 AAEALRMKPMSVPT

-616 DVVSATAAKTDIQTL
+616 DVVSATSAKTDIQTP
-631 VQSGSLGNSNGF
+631 VQSSSLGNSNGF

-663 VLIVDKILNGK
+663 MLVVDKILNGK

-689 RVNVLMDKQ
+689 KVNVLMDKQ

-743 SDQQRQNSNQN
+743 ADQQRQNSNQN
-754 RNRVTGQA
+754 RNRVTDQA
-762 NSMLERTKIQN
+762 NSVLERTKIQN
-773 SPTSTSYRTPTGLN
+773 SQTSTSYRTPTGLN

>member
-1 MSITFSSTVMSGESD
+1 MSVTFSSTVMSGEAD
-16 IQSSLKGSAKG
+16 TQSSPKGSVKG
-27 ESNAIFA
+27 QSNAIFT
-34 NFSALLTSVADENAN
+34 NFSALLTSVADENVN
-49 LSSSSEVVTV
+49 SDSSSEAVTV

-64 ETGALENVSA
+64 ATGALENVSA

-98 EQGLDGLVSHLEN
+98 EQGIDGLVSHLKN
-111 GGDLDASV
+111 GGDLDASA

-135 TAEPISAKSSGILDK
+135 MAEPIAARS
-150 RSGSLTLSTLVELF
+150 SGSLTLSSLAELF
-164 TAIDLFDKAEQ
+164 AAIDLFDKAEQ
-175 NSDLENGLSNQ
+175 LNGLENGLPNQ
-186 NLLEKNKLNMLND
+186 NLLEKNNLKMLND
-199 LIVGIPIQL
+199 LMVGVPIQL
-208 ELSDTETSS
+208 ELSDTGTSS
-217 ILFDIRDLKNDLE
+217 ILFDIRDLKNDL
-230 ESLLSKPNEFHL
+230 SGNLLSKPNEFHL
-242 GEASGEF
+242 GETSGEF

-256 INIEN
+256 INVEN
-261 AYFKN
+261 AYSKN

-309 TRTVEIDPDVDTRS
+309 TRTVEIDPNVDTRS

-331 PKNSNLKSLPDFVR
+331 PENSDLKSLPDFVR
-345 FKISLEKESQ
+345 FQISLKKESP
-355 NIPGQDAIDIHDLD
+355 NISEQETISAHDLD
-369 KIVKSALVSGVKENS
+369 KIVESALISGVKENS
-384 AGVKENSAGLKENS
+384 VDVKEASVDVKA
-398 AGLKE
+398 
-403 NSVDLKENSADLKE
+403 NSVDVKANSVDVKANSVDVKEA
-417 NSADLKENSADLKEN
+417 
-432 SANLK
+432 
-437 ENSGISVI
+437 SGVSVM

-450 LSLQEM
+450 ISLEEM
-456 SGGSSDRVQIV
+456 SGVSSNRVQIV

-475 IIPSFDMQRVSISEI
+475 MIPSFDMERVSISEI

-496 QDNEVSSALENQL
+496 QDNEGSSALENQL
-509 KSDRST
+509 KSDHSA

-526 LIASMNND
+526 LVASMNYD
-534 TKASTASSVFAL
+534 VRARTASNVFSL

-553 YKNKDNK
+553 YKNKNNK
-560 NDFTVKYADSNLSE
+560 NDFIVKYADNNLSE
-574 QKNVSNMFNPKSFLE
+574 QKNVSNMFDPKFFLE
-589 AAEALRMKPMSAPT
+589 AAEVLRMKPMSVST

-616 DVVSATAAKTDIQTL
+616 DVVSATSAKTDIQTP
-631 VQSGSLGNSNGF
+631 VQSSSLGSSNGF

-663 VLIVDKILNGK
+663 MLVVDKILNGK

-689 RVNVLMDKQ
+689 KVNVLMDKQ

-713 ILRAN
+713 ILRGN

-743 SDQQRQNSNQN
+743 ADQQRQNSNQN
-754 RNRVTGQA
+754 RNRVTDQA
-762 NSMLERTKIQN
+762 NSVLERTKIQN
-773 SPTSTSYRTPTGLN
+773 SQITTSYRTPTGLN

>member
-1 MSITFSSTVMSGESD
+1 MSVTFSSTVMSGEAD
-16 IQSSLKGSAKG
+16 TQSSPKGSVKG
-27 ESNAIFA
+27 QSNAIFT
-34 NFSALLTSVADENAN
+34 NFSALLTSVADENVN
-49 LSSSSEVVTV
+49 SDSSSEAVTV

-64 ETGALENVSA
+64 ATGALENVSA

-98 EQGLDGLVSHLEN
+98 EQGIDGLVSHLKN
-111 GGDLDASV
+111 GGDLDASA

-135 TAEPISAKSSGILDK
+135 MAEPIAARS
-150 RSGSLTLSTLVELF
+150 SGSLTLSSLAELF
-164 TAIDLFDKAEQ
+164 AAIDLFDKAEQ
-175 NSDLENGLSNQ
+175 LNGLENGLPNQ
-186 NLLEKNKLNMLND
+186 NLLEKNNLKMLND
-199 LIVGIPIQL
+199 LMVGVPIQL
-208 ELSDTETSS
+208 ELSDTGTSS
-217 ILFDIRDLKNDLE
+217 ILFDIRDLKNDL
-230 ESLLSKPNEFHL
+230 SGNLLSKPNEFHL
-242 GEASGEF
+242 GETSGEF

-256 INIEN
+256 INVEN
-261 AYFKN
+261 AYSKN

-309 TRTVEIDPDVDTRS
+309 TRTVEIDPNVDTRS

-331 PKNSNLKSLPDFVR
+331 PENSDLKSLPDFVR
-345 FKISLEKESQ
+345 FQISLKKESP
-355 NIPGQDAIDIHDLD
+355 NISEQETISAHDLD
-369 KIVKSALVSGVKENS
+369 KIVESALISGVKENS
-384 AGVKENSAGLKENS
+384 VGVKEASVDV
-398 AGLKE
+398 KE
-403 NSVDLKENSADLKE
+403 NSVDVKANSVDVKANSVDVKEASVDVKE
-417 NSADLKENSADLKEN
+417 ASVDVKEA
-432 SANLK
+432 
-437 ENSGISVI
+437 SGVSVM

-450 LSLQEM
+450 ISLQEM
-456 SGGSSDRVQIV
+456 SGVSSNRVQIV

-475 IIPSFDMQRVSISEI
+475 MIPSFDMERVSISEI

-496 QDNEVSSALENQL
+496 QDNEGSSALENQL
-509 KSDRST
+509 KSDHSA

-526 LIASMNND
+526 LVASMNYD
-534 TKASTASSVFAL
+534 VRARTASNVFSL

-553 YKNKDNK
+553 YKNKNNK
-560 NDFTVKYADSNLSE
+560 NDFIVKYADNNLSE
-574 QKNVSNMFNPKSFLE
+574 QKNVSNMFDPKFFLE
-589 AAEALRMKPMSAPT
+589 AAEVLRMKPMSVST

-616 DVVSATAAKTDIQTL
+616 DVVSATSAKTDIQTP
-631 VQSGSLGNSNGF
+631 VQSSSLGNSNGF
-643 APSLSNKISLYDA
+643 APSLNNKISLYDA

-663 VLIVDKILNGK
+663 MLVVDKILNGK

-689 RVNVLMDKQ
+689 KVNVLMDKQ

-713 ILRAN
+713 ILRGN

-743 SDQQRQNSNQN
+743 ADQQRQNSNQN
-754 RNRVTGQA
+754 RNRVTDQA
-762 NSMLERTKIQN
+762 NSVLERTKIQN
-773 SPTSTSYRTPTGLN
+773 SQITTSYRTPTGLN

>member
-1 MSITFSSTVMSGESD
+1 MSGESD

-34 NFSALLTSVADENAN
+34 NFSALLTSAADENAN
-49 LSSSSEVVTV
+49 LSSSTEVVTV

-98 EQGLDGLVSHLEN
+98 EQGIDGLVSHLKN
-111 GGDLDASV
+111 GGDLDASA

-135 TAEPISAKSSGILDK
+135 TAEPISAKSSDILDK
-150 RSGSLTLSTLVELF
+150 SSGSLTLSTLVELF

-175 NSDLENGLSNQ
+175 NSDLENGLSNL

-384 AGVKENSAGLKENS
+384 AG
-398 AGLKE
+398 
-403 NSVDLKENSADLKE
+403 
-417 NSADLKENSADLKEN
+417 LKENSADLKEN

-456 SGGSSDRVQIV
+456 SGVSSDRVQIV

-603 SAPKFDQPMAAQS
+603 LAPKFDQPMAAQS
-616 DVVSATAAKTDIQTL
+616 DVVSATAAKTDIQTP

-643 APSLSNKISLYDA
+643 SPSLSNKISLYDA